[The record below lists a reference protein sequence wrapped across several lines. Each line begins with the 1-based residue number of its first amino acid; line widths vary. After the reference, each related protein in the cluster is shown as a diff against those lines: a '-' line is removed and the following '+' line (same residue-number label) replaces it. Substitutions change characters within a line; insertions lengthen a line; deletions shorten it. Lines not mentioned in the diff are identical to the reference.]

1 LGTGDKVAS
10 LFPGLE
16 SLMATAL
23 ACALCFVTITE
34 YSWSMFKEASEVGQC
49 TFVRFFLL
57 LLLLAAFFAVVVLFH
72 LSLSQPSDWL

>member
-1 LGTGDKVAS
+1 MGTGDKVAS

-16 SLMATAL
+16 SLMATALGL

-49 TFVRFFLL
+49 TFVRFF
-57 LLLLAAFFAVVVLFH
+57 VVVVGCFFCCC
-72 LSLSQPSDWL
+72 SVISFVTITAK